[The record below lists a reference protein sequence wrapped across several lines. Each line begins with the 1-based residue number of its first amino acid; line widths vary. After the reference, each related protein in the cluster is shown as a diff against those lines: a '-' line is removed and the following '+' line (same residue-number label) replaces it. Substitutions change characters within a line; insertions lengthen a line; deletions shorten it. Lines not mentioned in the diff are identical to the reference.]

1 VLDVDDIHDNQL
13 RQELDWESSQR
24 NGWIMED
31 EGPKTLSVPQ
41 AGKRYFDLGKNAS
54 YEAARRGDIPTIRV
68 GGKLRA
74 IVAVLDRLVGD
85 APDK

>member
-1 VLDVDDIHDNQL
+1 
-13 RQELDWESSQR
+13 
-24 NGWIMED
+24 MED